1 MWLMRLKKRWRR
13 LVSSCTIAFVPSIT
27 KYQAPRLLGP
37 LKAIPSSRA
46 QSPSVSTGPGAATT
60 QAQPLCS
67 SCPRRKCS
75 LGGSLLEAVGF
86 EQGLAKWG
94 GSRWERDYQAREAEA
109 GMCPP
114 ALHPHWAGLPHR
126 SAVHR
131 SPTLSQ
137 TAAEEA
143 GLSQVWS
150 QRGGQRVQRMLTG
163 LRVVK

>member
-13 LVSSCTIAFVPSIT
+13 LVSSCTIAFLPSIT

-67 SCPRRKCS
+67 SCPRRKCF

-86 EQGLAKWG
+86 EQGLESGEDLG
-94 GSRWERDYQAREAEA
+94 GRRATRLGRLRLVCAPLL
-109 GMCPP
+109 CT
-114 ALHPHWAGLPHR
+114 H
-126 SAVHR
+126 
-131 SPTLSQ
+131 
-137 TAAEEA
+137 
-143 GLSQVWS
+143 
-150 QRGGQRVQRMLTG
+150 TG
-163 LRVVK
+163 LGYHTGQLCTGLLPCRKQQRRKWREQV